1 MYHLPTSCLVIFFLL
16 SLFHPLPCDSSNQGL
31 GWCETLFQC
40 GNITAGFP
48 FSGGNRHKECGH
60 PSLELHCNKNNITSL
75 FISNQKYSVLHL
87 DQTSNTLTL
96 TKQDLLGSFCSS
108 VFTNTTLPPEIF
120 ELSPS
125 YKSVTIFNQCSSL
138 LPNLS
143 SYTCPEIGPI
153 SVSESPE
160 KNPESCR
167 SSFTVKV
174 PTSFDTKE
182 KELNVTNLESVLRK
196 GFEVKLVINEN
207 TCQECLSTL
216 GRCHV
221 FNENLTPGV
230 KCRPPSGKFHT
241 LIDINYLLMSLREKV
256 RTRDKLNLA
265 LVFFLYY
272 FVFLL
277 LTCSTPYFS
286 MCVDSEGSCGYNQT
300 SSTFLCYC
308 KDPYSLSCSSG
319 SKISFIGSFTD
330 TLFSFMISVSQF
342 LCSFSANCFSFFFA
356 PFYRYRI

>member
-108 VFTNTTLPPEIF
+108 VFTNTTLPPETF

-230 KCRPPSGKFHT
+230 KCRPPS
-241 LIDINYLLMSLREKV
+241 
-256 RTRDKLNLA
+256 
-265 LVFFLYY
+265 
-272 FVFLL
+272 
-277 LTCSTPYFS
+277 
-286 MCVDSEGSCGYNQT
+286 DSEGSCGYNQT

-319 SKISFIGSFTD
+319 KSNIRWIIGGV
-330 TLFSFMISVSQF
+330 LILILIGIIVSLVF
-342 LCSFSANCFSFFFA
+342 LCLCCRAKIVRKKKSSDALEVPPRPIKESPTLSEDIKA
-356 PFYRYRI
+356 RT

>member
-75 FISNQKYSVLHL
+75 FISNQKYSVLRI

-96 TKQDLLGSFCSS
+96 AKQNLLGSFCSS
-108 VFTNTTLPPEIF
+108 VFTNTTLPPETF
-120 ELSPS
+120 ELSRT
-125 YKSVTIFNQCSSL
+125 YKSVTIFYQCSSV

-160 KNPESCR
+160 KYPESCR

-196 GFEVKLVINEN
+196 GFEVTVVINEN
-207 TCQECLSTL
+207 TCQECLSSL

-230 KCRPPSGKFHT
+230 KCRPPS
-241 LIDINYLLMSLREKV
+241 
-256 RTRDKLNLA
+256 
-265 LVFFLYY
+265 
-272 FVFLL
+272 
-277 LTCSTPYFS
+277 
-286 MCVDSEGSCGYNQT
+286 DSEGSCGYNQT

-319 SKISFIGSFTD
+319 KSNIRWIIGGV
-330 TLFSFMISVSQF
+330 LILILIVSGIIVSLVF
-342 LCSFSANCFSFFFA
+342 LCLCCRAKIVRKKKSSDALEVPPRPIKESPTLSEDIKA
-356 PFYRYRI
+356 RTDRKSVV